1 MFEREAPVYSSG
13 FAAILVCLG
22 VSILLVIALRFYLI
36 WQNKKRGSVE
46 QMIDIGDLDV
56 GQVSA
61 EDIAAMDKTDWET
74 NGFYYVY

>member
-22 VSILLVIALRFYLI
+22 VSILLIIALRFYLI

-46 QMIDIGDLDV
+46 QVVDTGDLNAE
-56 GQVSA
+56 QMSA

-74 NGFYYVY
+74 DGFCYVY